1 MKLTIELEQEKDGRW
16 IAEVPELGI
25 LLYGD
30 TKDRAIRA
38 AENAALEIIA
48 DKIQRKELPAAAAKP
63 EFAIAA

>member
-1 MKLTIELEQEKDGRW
+1 MKLTIELEQETDGRW
-16 IAEVPELGI
+16 IAEIPELGI

-30 TKDRAIRA
+30 MKDRAIRA